1 MYLPPSG
8 SSTSSNT
15 KKEDILNF
23 FGYDQREKIDDRQ
36 MSEMYNM
43 SSDSIP
49 AASPRKP
56 REHIVSLNG
65 ISAVTA
71 PERPQSRKQLAAV
84 LYKPSH
90 KKCRACPQYA

>member
-15 KKEDILNF
+15 KKVDILNF

-49 AASPRKP
+49 AASPRN
-56 REHIVSLNG
+56 R
-65 ISAVTA
+65 
-71 PERPQSRKQLAAV
+71 
-84 LYKPSH
+84 
-90 KKCRACPQYA
+90 